1 MEEINWNILG
11 PHYKIKF
18 TIPIINMSKYN
29 IQNDPEIRQLME
41 NEIPPP
47 PKPPLSRLIT
57 EGTNGTCPE
66 CKSTEIK
73 RFVFFGQSIGCIHP
87 ECSKYYKKK

>member
-1 MEEINWNILG
+1 
-11 PHYKIKF
+11 
-18 TIPIINMSKYN
+18 
-29 IQNDPEIRQLME
+29 ME

-57 EGTNGTCPE
+57 EGTLGTCPE

-87 ECSKYYKKK
+87 ECSRYYKK